1 MIARVAI
8 DLALDRL
15 FDYEVPESLR
25 EKLAVG
31 QLLSVP
37 FGHREARGFAV
48 EIGEDASSSGR
59 ALKPISAIVEET
71 PFFSPAIIALVRR
84 IAAYTAAPL
93 ESVFRAALPAAVLK
107 RNARAKEMLFVEPVA
122 IDSLAQGAALFQ
134 GLTTRQ
140 RWLYEQIVRL
150 DGGWMA
156 GLCSELK
163 TTNASIRA
171 LAEKGFVEIV
181 SRAKRRNPLAR
192 RRVVPSR
199 PLALNGEQ
207 AAALASIKS
216 LCDAAQL
223 GESANCDAAQLG
235 ARASSPANK
244 ESLDLPSERAR
255 RPLPQGSPLPQEA
268 SSVADCDAARLGER
282 ASPPADKEVLD
293 LPSERARRPLPQGAS
308 LPKEALHSPGYA
320 EFPDAMRNASGHFFS
335 ADAETSVRHHNL
347 PHWGQRSRLVFVTF
361 RLADSLPAEV
371 LAKWSAEREEWLSAH
386 PEPWDAATAREYS
399 VEFPERLEHWLD
411 AGHGSCVLA
420 QEDCRSVVS
429 DALLYYNG
437 KRYRLHSYV
446 IMPNHVHMLLEIADG
461 DDLSNIIRDWKS
473 FTSKAIGKLLG
484 SSGTIWQSD
493 YFDRLIRNGEHYN
506 NVVSYIRKNARQIAR
521 PADCEAAQLG
531 ERASPPADKEGL
543 DFPSERARRPLPQGS
558 PLPQEA
564 LPQGVAPP
572 PSALLLHG
580 VTGSGKTEVYLQAIA
595 AQLEKG
601 RGAIVLVPEI
611 ALTPQTVQRF
621 ASRFGD
627 RVAVLHSALSDGER
641 YDEWHR
647 IRRGD
652 AHVVVGPRSAVFA
665 PVANLGLIV
674 VDEEHEPSYKQEDNP
689 RYNARDVAVL
699 RGSIEGAAVV
709 LGSATPSL
717 ESWLN
722 AQRGKYAR
730 VTMMKRAGAGS
741 LPDVRIV
748 NMAMEPGCPIFSGVL
763 LDAIRLRL
771 DRGEQTILFLN
782 RRGWAR
788 SVNCEKCGHVVTCP
802 SCDLPY
808 TYHRADNCL
817 RCHVCGGWAPAPE
830 RCPACGSANITFRG
844 MGTQRVEAA
853 LAKCFPRASIL
864 RMDADST
871 SRRHSHDDILS
882 AFRRGDAQIL
892 LGTQMIAKGLDFP
905 NVTLV
910 GVLNADSSLNMPDF
924 RAAERTFQLLAQV
937 SGRAG
942 RAELPGEVVVQSLDP
957 SAPAI
962 VAAARGDYAG
972 FAERELKDRSESF
985 FPPYCH
991 LAIVGFRSQDIKTV
1005 SRWSDMYAQSFMA
1018 FARRKASLGM
1028 HVSEAVPSALEKA
1041 DGWYRWQIVLRAR
1054 SAAAIISAWRW
1065 ILACRPPPGNLR
1077 VAIDMDAQNLV

>member
-93 ESVFRAALPAAVLK
+93 ESVLRAALPAAVLK

-223 GESANCDAAQLG
+223 GA
-235 ARASSPANK
+235 
-244 ESLDLPSERAR
+244 RAR
-255 RPLPQGSPLPQEA
+255 RPLPQ
-268 SSVADCDAARLGER
+268 
-282 ASPPADKEVLD
+282 
-293 LPSERARRPLPQGAS
+293 
-308 LPKEALHSPGYA
+308 EALS
-320 EFPDAMRNASGHFFS
+320 
-335 ADAETSVRHHNL
+335 
-347 PHWGQRSRLVFVTF
+347 
-361 RLADSLPAEV
+361 
-371 LAKWSAEREEWLSAH
+371 
-386 PEPWDAATAREYS
+386 
-399 VEFPERLEHWLD
+399 
-411 AGHGSCVLA
+411 
-420 QEDCRSVVS
+420 
-429 DALLYYNG
+429 
-437 KRYRLHSYV
+437 
-446 IMPNHVHMLLEIADG
+446 
-461 DDLSNIIRDWKS
+461 
-473 FTSKAIGKLLG
+473 
-484 SSGTIWQSD
+484 
-493 YFDRLIRNGEHYN
+493 
-506 NVVSYIRKNARQIAR
+506 
-521 PADCEAAQLG
+521 
-531 ERASPPADKEGL
+531 
-543 DFPSERARRPLPQGS
+543 
-558 PLPQEA
+558 
-564 LPQGVAPP
+564 QGVAPP

-802 SCDLPY
+802 ACDLPY

-817 RCHVCGGWAPAPE
+817 RCHVCGGWAPTPE
-830 RCPACGSANITFRG
+830 RCPACGSSNITFRG

-972 FAERELKDRSESF
+972 FAARELKDRAESF

-1018 FARRKASLGM
+1018 FARRNASLGM

-1041 DGWYRWQIVLRAR
+1041 DGWHRWQIVLRAR